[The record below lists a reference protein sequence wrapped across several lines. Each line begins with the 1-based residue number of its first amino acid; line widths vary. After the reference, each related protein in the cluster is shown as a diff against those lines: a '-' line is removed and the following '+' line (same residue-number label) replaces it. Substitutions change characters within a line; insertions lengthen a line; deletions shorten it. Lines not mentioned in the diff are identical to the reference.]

1 MRILI
6 VDDHAFLRA
15 GVRAALTT
23 AGHTIC
29 GEASNGED
37 ALAQFVASRP
47 ELVLMDIRM
56 AGMDGVATIDA
67 LRAKDPLARI
77 IVLTAE
83 LGDNALVA
91 LIRQK
96 VDGIVFKH
104 GRETELFEAI
114 AEVAAGRR
122 YIDSGLME
130 KAFELVSRGE
140 GAGYE
145 ALATLTSREKA
156 IVELAATGLRNRE
169 IGQRL
174 DMTEGTVKVYLHNVY
189 RKLGI
194 AGRVELAVMIQNRK
208 SKAA

>member
-6 VDDHAFLRA
+6 VDDHAFVRA
-15 GVRAALTT
+15 GVRAALVA
-23 AGHTIC
+23 AGHVVC
-29 GEASNGED
+29 GEAED
-37 ALAQFVASRP
+37 GAEALVLCASTQP
-47 ELVLMDIRM
+47 DLVLMDIRM
-56 AGMDGVATIDA
+56 RGMGGVAAIDT
-67 LRAKDPLARI
+67 LRKRDTDVRI
-77 IVLTAE
+77 VVLTAG
-83 LGDNALVA
+83 LSDDALVA

-104 GRETELFEAI
+104 CSEDELLQAI
-114 AEVAAGRR
+114 DEVAAGRR
-122 YIDSGLME
+122 YVDGGLME

-140 GAGYE
+140 GTTYE
-145 ALATLTSREKA
+145 ALATLTAREKA

-194 AGRVELAVMIQNRK
+194 TGRVELAVLIQNAR
-208 SKAA
+208 STAE